1 MPSIPYGSR
10 TYRRENGNF
19 PELSLI
25 NMFLERALTSEN
37 QVALL
42 SRLGLGLLATM
53 PGSAFNIVG
62 MYSKLGTLSG
72 DVFTITR
79 SATASDGKL
88 HRGTTAISGTV
99 GVPGPV
105 SFAGGFGEL
114 LIAAG
119 ALLSRY
125 NGTAHNN
132 PSFPD
137 GANVRAVEFIGSLF
151 VVVRADTSGKF
162 YWSAPLDG
170 NSWDAL
176 DFATAEREPDSL
188 LDVKALGDNIWLFG
202 QQSIESWAHTGDADL
217 PFTRIEQVAFDQGI
231 MATGCV
237 VPADN
242 TLFFIGSKRVVYR
255 LGQVPE
261 RISDHGIEE
270 RLAASTNAR
279 LFTFWYQGH
288 EFVCMRLD
296 DETLV
301 YDCSTQ
307 EWTEFQSSE
316 GNWIVAYAAMQGKT
330 AYLGHATTGQIMGW
344 SEWDDMGA
352 ALERRFAVAQQLD
365 DPLSVDRLQLWV
377 NSGQSDVLEGQGSE
391 PLVEMRY
398 SQDAGQTWSAWE
410 ATDLGNASIGGT
422 GAYRTVPEWRA
433 LGMFDFPGM
442 IFEFRLTDPV
452 PFRVSAVKINEKG
465 GGRSR

>member
-1 MPSIPYGSR
+1 MPSIAYGSR
-10 TYRRENGNF
+10 TYRRANGNF
-19 PELSLI
+19 PELTLI
-25 NMFLERALTSEN
+25 NMFPERALTSEN

-42 SRLGLGLLATM
+42 SRPGLGLLATL
-53 PGSAFNIVG
+53 GSGPVKG
-62 MYSKLGTLSG
+62 MFCKAGTLNG
-72 DVFTITR
+72 DVFTIGGTN
-79 SATASDGKL
+79 L
-88 HRGTTAISGTV
+88 YRGTTSLGTLSAGV
-99 GVPGPV
+99 GAVP

-114 LIAAG
+114 LVAYG
-119 ALLSRY
+119 LGLALYDGSSLT
-125 NGTAHNN
+125 G
-132 PSFPD
+132 PVFPD
-137 GANVRAVEFIGSLF
+137 VANVRAVEFIGSLF
-151 VVVRADTSGKF
+151 VGVRGDTSGKF

-170 NSWDAL
+170 SSWDAL

-188 LDVKALGDNIWLFG
+188 LDIKALGDNIWLFG

-237 VPADN
+237 VAADN

-270 RLAASTNAR
+270 RLAASTSAS

-307 EWTEFQSSE
+307 EWCEFQSEE
-316 GNWIVAYAAMQGKT
+316 GNWIVGFAAMQGKT
-330 AYLGHATTGQIMGW
+330 AYLGHATAFPGQILGW
-344 SEWDDMGA
+344 SEWDDLGE
-352 ALERRFAVAQQLD
+352 ALERRFSVAQQLD
-365 DPLSVDRLQLWV
+365 DPLSIDRLQLWV
-377 NSGQSDVLEGQGSE
+377 NAGQTDILSGQGSE
-391 PLVEMRY
+391 PVIEMRY
-398 SQDAGQTWSAWE
+398 SQDAGNTWSDWE
-410 ATDLGNASIGGT
+410 ETDIGNAAVGGT
-422 GAYRTVPEWRA
+422 GQYRTVPEWRA
-433 LGMFDFPGM
+433 LGMFDFPG
-442 IFEFRLTDPV
+442 FLCEFRFTDPG
-452 PFRVSAVKINEKG
+452 PLRVSAVKINEKG